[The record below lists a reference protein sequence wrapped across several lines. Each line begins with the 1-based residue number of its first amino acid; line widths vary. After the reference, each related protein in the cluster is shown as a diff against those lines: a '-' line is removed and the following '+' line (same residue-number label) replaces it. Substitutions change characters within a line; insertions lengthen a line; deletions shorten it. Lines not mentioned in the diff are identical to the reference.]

1 MDILVDFGFVVPRTF
16 ELAVQS
22 FQECRLAEVRFGA
35 PEPVVSLFVLFDR
48 KLHIPCVGDVLV
60 ANGFVSLFGKKVGSY
75 ISLDLFKLKDK
86 FVVTFIYQ
94 ACERFPFTE
103 ALPEY
108 LLLGLPSS
116 NFLLVVHSTQ
126 FQWSFVLLGAVFN
139 GTVG

>member
-35 PEPVVSLFVLFDR
+35 PEPIVSLFVLFDR
-48 KLHIPCVGDVLV
+48 KLHVPCVGDVLA
-60 ANGFVSLFGKKVGSY
+60 ANGFVSLFGKEVGCY

-94 ACERFPFTE
+94 TCKRFPVTE

-108 LLLGLPSS
+108 PLFGLSSS
-116 NFLLVVHSTQ
+116 NFLFVVHSAQ

-139 GTVG
+139 GTVC